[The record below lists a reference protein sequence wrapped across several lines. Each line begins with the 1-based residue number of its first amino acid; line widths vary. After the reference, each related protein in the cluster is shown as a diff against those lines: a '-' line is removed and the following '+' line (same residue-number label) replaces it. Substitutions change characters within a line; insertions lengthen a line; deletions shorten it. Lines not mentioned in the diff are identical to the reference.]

1 MGPLLPYEW
10 GQSRS
15 RMDLLNVKHVRPNEK
30 FIASKMLGCI
40 ISASVCKVYC
50 ISPIIWQKEMHNKL
64 LLKKKQLGQTIH
76 TCIGTKQLIS
86 HCSFH

>member
-15 RMDLLNVKHVRPNEK
+15 RIDLLNVKQVRPNESK
-30 FIASKMLGCI
+30 IASLDAWMQL
-40 ISASVCKVYC
+40 ISASVGKVYY

-64 LLKKKQLGQTIH
+64 L
-76 TCIGTKQLIS
+76 
-86 HCSFH
+86 